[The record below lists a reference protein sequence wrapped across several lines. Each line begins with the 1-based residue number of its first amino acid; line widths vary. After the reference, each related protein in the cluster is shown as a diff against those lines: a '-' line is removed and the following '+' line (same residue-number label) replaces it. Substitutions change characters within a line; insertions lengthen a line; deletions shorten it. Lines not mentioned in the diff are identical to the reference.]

1 MQTKKIPIYKRAIA
15 YFIDLMIVAILSSLL
30 SLVFTNAEKNSV
42 NSQKLVDLTN
52 QVVEKKIT
60 TEEYYKEFDA
70 INYEVTLE
78 GIPTTVIT
86 CVVIVIY
93 YVVLSY
99 FCHGITL
106 GKYLM
111 KLKIVSAKDKELSIG
126 NYLLRCL
133 IVNLLL
139 TNLSSVILVKLLTK
153 ASYISVYPKVSNAF
167 TLLLLVSMIMLMYRE
182 DGRGLHDFMAGTK
195 IVRMNEEMEI
205 NKENVQE
212 EVNEAKVLEEKI
224 DVVTEK
230 KETKK
235 TKTKKKTNK
244 TGGKK

>member
-52 QVVEKKIT
+52 QLVEKKIT

-126 NYLLRCL
+126 NYLLRSL

-153 ASYISVYPKVSNAF
+153 TSYISVYPKVSNAF
-167 TLLLLVSMIMLMYRE
+167 TLLLLVSMIMIMYRE

-235 TKTKKKTNK
+235 TKTKMKTNK